1 MKKGVKAAH
10 QGCLLGLQAKEGRR
24 EKEEEVEKK
33 DFKTVLKISIMLSP
47 QHACYKSY

>member
-33 DFKTVLKISIMLSP
+33 ERFQDCPENIYNAQPS
-47 QHACYKSY
+47 ACLL